1 MHAVGFFHI
10 PFNVLPLLFQTPEER
25 DPVLLL
31 FIPRPR
37 R

>member
-1 MHAVGFFHI
+1 MHAVGFFYI
-10 PFNVLPLLFQTPEER
+10 PFNVLPLFFQPPEER